1 MLVMANRELTE
12 DRNLS
17 KIVKPAA
24 EVSVIIVKELQTT
37 ILNILCHCNTS
48 KIRIQ

>member
-24 EVSVIIVKELQTT
+24 EVSVIIQTT